1 MTELYH
7 KHCKTMKK
15 FTIVITC
22 IALFSIG
29 CTNTNSH
36 SSRFAIQGGAAGAL
50 AGAVVGNN
58 LHHVHAD
65 LASKTGELAFAGGV
79 AGAVIGAVLG
89 NIVDEA
95 AANNSDS
102 N

>member
-1 MTELYH
+1 
-7 KHCKTMKK
+7 MKK
-15 FTIVITC
+15 SSIAITC

-36 SSRFAIQGGAAGAL
+36 SSRFAVQGGAAGAL

-58 LHHVHAD
+58 LHHIQGEFV
-65 LASKTGELAFAGGV
+65 STTGEFAIAGGL
-79 AGAVIGAVLG
+79 AGAVIGAVIG

-95 AANNSDS
+95 AGNNSDS